1 MKNYFTV
8 RMSLEFRAN
17 WERFLEGQVV
27 VDLAVDTEDLLFI
40 FGDEGLSTSIYSG
53 EI

>member
-8 RMSLEFRAN
+8 RMSLEFCAG

-27 VDLAVDTEDLLFI
+27 INLAVDTEDLLFI
-40 FGDEGLSTSIYSG
+40 FGYKRLSTSIYS
-53 EI
+53 EEV